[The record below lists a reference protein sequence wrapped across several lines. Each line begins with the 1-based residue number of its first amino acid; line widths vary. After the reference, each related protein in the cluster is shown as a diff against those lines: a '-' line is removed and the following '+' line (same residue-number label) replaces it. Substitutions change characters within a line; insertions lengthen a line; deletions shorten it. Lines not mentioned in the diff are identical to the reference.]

1 MVENGQKSI
10 EEALCS
16 IKDNYDLSSRKRA
29 FKQGTTCNGKVR
41 KWTIPADIGR

>member
-16 IKDNYDLSSRKRA
+16 IKDNYDVFIMYAENNES
-29 FKQGTTCNGKVR
+29 
-41 KWTIPADIGR
+41 DILTNSVLKAGVIDFNNV